1 MDFEVKL
8 TDIFEGPMDLL
19 LYLVRKQ
26 ELDICNLPLSRI
38 TEQYLEFIK
47 ILEFLDFNEIGEF
60 IWVAAQLIEIK
71 SRQILPDAE
80 AIEQDEVEQDKTNFI
95 EHLIE
100 YKKYRDAAADLEQ
113 CREQMQHNYPR
124 LANDLPPRATKTA
137 SEPIK
142 RVELWD
148 LVSAFGRIVKESQV
162 DPQSRI
168 VNKEPPIYVYM
179 QKIQEKLKTQ
189 GSTTFSEL
197 FLPGMK
203 RTALIGTFLGAMEL
217 IRHFG
222 VQAQQYELFGEIW
235 ISKGEH
241 WTENLDLSQVD
252 AYGSSPTQA
261 V

>member
-80 AIEQDEVEQDKTNFI
+80 AIEQDEVDQDKTNFI

-124 LANDLPPRATKTA
+124 LANDLPPRAPKTA

>member
-19 LYLVRKQ
+19 LYLVRKH

-80 AIEQDEVEQDKTNFI
+80 AIEQDEVDQDKTNFI

-124 LANDLPPRATKTA
+124 LANDLPSRAPKTA